1 MASFL
6 AISPSKPPLRVKY
19 LEYYESSN
27 FRTLTNQGEIGMSQ
41 QQKLEKVLDLL
52 LSEDSDQAAELLH
65 QIIVEKA
72 RVIYENIVE
81 EEDVADE
88 DKEEVT
94 ESEDEVGGE
103 PNKDFTDEIA
113 SDKEEVDA
121 DEQNDGEAGG
131 EEAGEGSDEEGEE
144 AAGEEMGEGDVED
157 RVEDLESQL
166 AELRAEFDALM
177 GEEMQE
183 PEHADLAGEF
193 GDDVEPADDMD
204 GEMPDMGGMGGEEK
218 VVGEVVATMF
228 EKKKNKKLEV
238 APQKKDAKKD
248 KKVDE
253 ETQFLSKVG
262 DTGQKGTAKLVGT
275 GKNTPLGAEQTK
287 SSFTN
292 IPPRKDYG
300 GKPTNIL
307 GSKATGGEYGKYN
320 GDSATDDTPS
330 DNVKVEPKKSG
341 VKADTTAKYT
351 GGKSAGPGFTKS
363 PLTKKPA

>member
-1 MASFL
+1 
-6 AISPSKPPLRVKY
+6 
-19 LEYYESSN
+19 
-27 FRTLTNQGEIGMSQ
+27 MSQ
-41 QQKLEKVLDLL
+41 QKKLEQVLDLL

-72 RVIYENIVE
+72 RVIYESIVE
-81 EEDVADE
+81 DE
-88 DKEEVT
+88 DMDDEEQLD
-94 ESEDEVGGE
+94 EGDEVGGE
-103 PNKDFTDEIA
+103 PNKDFTDEIS
-113 SDKEEVDA
+113 SDEEEIDS
-121 DEQNDGEAGG
+121 DELNDGEAGV
-131 EEAGEGSDEEGEE
+131 EDDDEGSEDDDGDNPFGDEEDDG
-144 AAGEEMGEGDVED
+144 EMGEGDVED

-183 PEHADLAGEF
+183 PEHMGNPLDGE
-193 GDDVEPADDMD
+193 VEPAMDDGMGD
-204 GEMPDMGGMGGEEK
+204 EMGGMGGMDGEEK

-228 EKKKNKKLEV
+228 EKKKKEKLEV

-253 ETQFLSKVG
+253 ETQFLNKVG

-287 SSFTN
+287 SPYTN

-307 GSKATGGEYGKYN
+307 GGKGTGGEYGKYH
-320 GDSATDDTPS
+320 GDSAKDDTPS
-330 DNVKVEPKKSG
+330 DNVKVSPKNSS
-341 VKADTTAKYT
+341 VKADTTAKFT
-351 GGKSAGPGFTKS
+351 GGKAAGTGFTKS
-363 PLTKKPA
+363 PLTKKPS

>member
-1 MASFL
+1 
-6 AISPSKPPLRVKY
+6 
-19 LEYYESSN
+19 
-27 FRTLTNQGEIGMSQ
+27 MSQ

-72 RVIYENIVE
+72 RVIYESIVE
-81 EEDVADE
+81 EEDDAEKEDLDE
-88 DKEEVT
+88 
-94 ESEDEVGGE
+94 SDEVGGE

-113 SDKEEVDA
+113 SDKDEVDA
-121 DEQNDGEAGG
+121 DEQNDGEAGDG
-131 EEAGEGSDEEGEE
+131 EDDGEGGDDEDEEG
-144 AAGEEMGEGDVED
+144 AADEFGGEEGGEGTTEE

-183 PEHADLAGEF
+183 PQHADLAGM
-193 GDDVEPADDMD
+193 DPNVEPAGD
-204 GEMPDMGGMGGEEK
+204 DMGGAPDFGGGDMGGEEK

-228 EKKKNKKLEV
+228 EKKKDKKLEV

-253 ETQFLSKVG
+253 ETQFLNKVA
-262 DTGQKGTAKLVGT
+262 DTGQKGKAGLVGT
-275 GKNTPLGAEQTK
+275 GKGTPLGAEQTN
-287 SSFTN
+287 SSFTH

-300 GKPTNIL
+300 GNPKNIL
-307 GSKATGGEYGKYN
+307 GSKSTGGEYGKYH
-320 GDSATDDTPS
+320 GDSAKDDTPT
-330 DNVKVEPKKSG
+330 DNVKVDPKKSG
-341 VKADTTAKYT
+341 VKADTTAKWT
-351 GGKSAGPGFTKS
+351 GGKSAGEGFTKS